1 MKQFESHGVTF
12 FHNSD
17 FSGDIHMQHARGPG
31 FVVPAS
37 ALKALALEIIREHNE
52 SQKKAEMLLIASIA
66 AEKLRGMLGVEVN
79 AQQFLAACQAADKK
93 AESLLGEIKNSGRYQ
108 CSKAYSFDDVRC
120 ESIDGGP
127 MGSDKRCVHVRGH
140 GGGCQF

>member
-12 FHNSD
+12 FHNED
-17 FSGDIHMQHARGPG
+17 FYGNVHVQIAPG
-31 FVVPAS
+31 VGFSVPSA

-52 SQKKAEMLLIASIA
+52 SEKKAEMLLIASIA
-66 AEKLRGMLGVEVN
+66 AAKLRGILGVEVN
-79 AQQFLAACQAADKK
+79 AHQFLAACQAADEK
-93 AESLLGEIKNSGRYQ
+93 AESLLGPSGRYQ
-108 CSKAYSFDDVRC
+108 CSKAESFDDVRC

-140 GGGCQF
+140 RGGCQF